1 MPLPFLIAGA
11 AAVAG
16 TTGVVKGA
24 KAIHNNAEAKELL
37 EKASTLCETAKKEFE
52 TQKRKTTSGL
62 EKLGTIK
69 IDAWSNGMESFV
81 NEFGYF
87 KNIQMDAQLNLST
100 ILKYGGNEASDHQLI
115 NMKNASLTAKEIARI
130 GAVSLG
136 AGAVVGI
143 AVYGGAVMFGKAS
156 TGAAISALSGAA
168 AKNATLAW
176 FGGGAI
182 KAGGL
187 GMAGGKLLLGGI
199 VVAPALAVA
208 GFVMEA
214 KSKEKL
220 ANAKMVYAQAEESA
234 EKINTMTSYLKGIHD
249 VSSDYGDF
257 IKRFGKKF
265 RPFINELQRIRSSRA
280 VDENGKIDFNSL
292 SEAEQKTLH
301 LSWLMAQ
308 IFYQLLSAPI
318 MTQEG
323 YISEEAKP
331 ALQNAQRALK
341 DLEKQTFKMTGP
353 TASAANLVWRG
364 KAMSMLAANFF
375 VVGLLIA
382 LGVLFFEESILKA
395 VLLLL
400 DAFVAFP
407 LFVKYKDIPES
418 KKYSW
423 RIVRLVA
430 SIVFMLLI
438 VILV

>member
-1 MPLPFLIAGA
+1 MPVPFLIAGA
-11 AAVAG
+11 AAIAG

-37 EKASTLCETAKKEFE
+37 EKASTLCETAKKNFE
-52 TQKRKTTSGL
+52 TQKEKTTSGL
-62 EKLGTIK
+62 EKLGNIK
-69 IDAWSNGMESFV
+69 IDAWSSGMESFV
-81 NEFGYF
+81 NEFSYF
-87 KNIQMDAQLNLST
+87 KNVQMDDQLNLST
-100 ILKYGGNEASDHQLI
+100 VLKYGGDEAPDHQLI
-115 NMKNASLTAKEIARI
+115 NMQSAALTAKEIVKI

-143 AVYGGAVMFGKAS
+143 AIYGGAMMFGKAS
-156 TGAAISALSGAA
+156 TGVAISALSGAA

-199 VVAPALAVA
+199 VVAPVLAVA

-220 ANAKMVYAQAEESA
+220 ANAKMVYAEAEESA
-234 EKINTMTSYLKGIHD
+234 EKINTMTSYLKGIYD

-265 RPFINELQRIRSSRA
+265 QPFINELQKIRNGKA

-308 IFYQLLSAPI
+308 IYYQLLSAPI
-318 MTQEG
+318 LTQDG
-323 YISEEAKP
+323 DISEEAKP
-331 ALQNAQRALK
+331 ALQNAQRALRG
-341 DLEKQTFKMTGP
+341 LEKQTFKMTGP
-353 TASAANLVWRG
+353 AAEAANLVWRG
-364 KAMSMLAANFF
+364 KAMSILAANFF
-375 VVGLLIA
+375 MVGLLVA
-382 LGVLFFEESILKA
+382 LGVLFFKVSILKA
-395 VLLLL
+395 ILLLL

-407 LFVKYKDIPES
+407 IFIKFKDMPES
-418 KKYSW
+418 RKYTW

-430 SIVFMLLI
+430 SVVILLLI